1 MPCYSITSSARAISV
16 AGIETPRALA
26 VLRLTTVVTLT
37 VIFILAL
44 LTVAGEIY
52 SDTLLRSGEISH
64 AAPDPVTIAVAHGIK
79 H

>member
-1 MPCYSITSSARAISV
+1 MR
-16 AGIETPRALA
+16 
-26 VLRLTTVVTLT
+26 TLT
-37 VIFILAL
+37 VIFVLAL